1 MVESNWRD
9 TLYIWDGIVTLGA
22 ATTTSGSG
30 GGNDDDDDKQAI
42 VVNPIIPLEW
52 EGLWV
57 PVTNVPD
64 ATKAEAP
71 KRNAFKKDIDAECT
85 FVVAGTATATSLA
98 APAAAAEGKDVV
110 DDDYEKEGYDDHFF
124 VAKLTEGAGWD
135 MKDDDNASSSSSK
148 MKKYQDETHDVLIKT
163 LKWSGNQ
170 KDQREYLIVAKG
182 KNEFGPFISVGWMKP
197 GCRWTLARRYLSE
210 DNNNDNNNEGNDP
223 RVSWSLMDLHEAVVR
238 ESIVIEEGSD
248 ERILKIPPWQADVMH
263 VKYQGEGQPSTSTCT
278 KEGGGKRQKTSPAE

>member
-22 ATTTSGSG
+22 ATTTKG
-30 GGNDDDDDKQAI
+30 GGDDKQAS
-42 VVNPIIPLEW
+42 VPIPLEW

-57 PVTNVPD
+57 PVTDVPD

-85 FVVAGTATATSLA
+85 FVVAGTAMATSLA
-98 APAAAAEGKDVV
+98 AVAAADKGDKKECKDV
-110 DDDYEKEGYDDHFF
+110 DDEEGDEEGDDHFF

-135 MKDDDNASSSSSK
+135 MKDDDADASSN

-197 GCRWTLARRYLSE
+197 GCRWTLARRYLSD
-210 DNNNDNNNEGNDP
+210 DNEDP
-223 RVSWSLMDLHEAVVR
+223 RVSWSLIDLHEAVVR

-263 VKYQGEGQPSTSTCT
+263 VKYQGQPTST
-278 KEGGGKRQKTSPAE
+278 KEGGGKRQKTSPKE